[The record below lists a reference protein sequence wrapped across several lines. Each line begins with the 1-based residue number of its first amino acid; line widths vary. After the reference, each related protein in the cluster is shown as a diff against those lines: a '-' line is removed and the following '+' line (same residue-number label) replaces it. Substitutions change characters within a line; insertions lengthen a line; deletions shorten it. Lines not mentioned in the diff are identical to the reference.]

1 MSAAQII
8 EEFQKLPASEQ
19 EQVLTIL
26 QLERS
31 GKSGQS
37 DVGYVSDSDFEKS
50 ADHVLREH
58 AELFRRLAQ

>member
-19 EQVLTIL
+19 EQVLTVL
-26 QLERS
+26 QRKRN
-31 GKSGQS
+31 GKSEQS
-37 DVGYVSDSDFEKS
+37 DVHYASDSDFEKS

-58 AELFRRLAQ
+58 AGLFRRLAQ